1 MRVSPKDRLL
11 STIRRER
18 TDRLPVAPRHY
29 DPAFQIASL
38 GLPGEPEYFM
48 TESAQPELYRVGL
61 AALKVST
68 EAVLDYAAK
77 IGFDPV
83 FYKGV
88 RLGLPLGV
96 TVEFQREDR
105 GELVLET
112 SVYHTPAGQLG
123 KTEKRFRDE
132 GLRLATSHGAS
143 PSRMHEPLV
152 KGPADLEKLAFLTD
166 HSEPRQLISA
176 DFRDTL
182 RIVGDRGL
190 VFAEVP
196 HPVMLAVEFCGLQDF
211 LISMVAD
218 PDYARDLLALCNQ
231 VTLGH
236 IKTVLDMGAEV
247 IYMDGVFSTPR
258 LISPAH
264 FERFISPLIDG
275 YVALLHRRGA
285 LLHLFVDGPCLA
297 ILSILRDLNVDMVSP
312 MDPPPWGDADLGHV
326 RKVVGERL
334 CYMGGINAPNDLVKK
349 NREEIAQQVRSLIAA
364 APDRGFIL
372 STADSVQPGTPIEN
386 YITMIETALASGNQ
400 SKQQA

>member
-1 MRVSPKDRLL
+1 MCVSSKDRLL
-11 STIRRER
+11 SAIRRER

-29 DPAFQIASL
+29 DPAFEIQSL

-48 TESAQPELYRVGL
+48 LESAPPELFRVGL

-68 EAVLDYAAK
+68 EAALDYAAK

-96 TVEFQREDR
+96 TAEFRREDR

-112 SVYHTPAGQLG
+112 SVYHTPAGQLC
-123 KTEKRFRDE
+123 KTEKRFRDK

-143 PSRMHEPLV
+143 PSRMHEPLI

-166 HSEPRQLISA
+166 HSEPRLLIAA
-176 DFRDTL
+176 DFKDTL

-231 VTLGH
+231 ETIGH
-236 IKTVLDMGAEV
+236 MKTVLDMGAEV

-264 FERFISPLIDG
+264 FEKFISPLIDG

-285 LLHLFVDGPCLA
+285 FLHLFVDGPCLA

-334 CYMGGINAPNDLVKK
+334 CYMGGINAPNDLAKK

-386 YITMIETALASGNQ
+386 YVTMIETALAGSN
-400 SKQQA
+400 